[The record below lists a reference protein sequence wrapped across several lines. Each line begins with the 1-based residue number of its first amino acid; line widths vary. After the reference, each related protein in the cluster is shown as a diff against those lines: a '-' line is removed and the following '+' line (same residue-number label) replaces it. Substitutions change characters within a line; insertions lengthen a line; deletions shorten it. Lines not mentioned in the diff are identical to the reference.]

1 MKITHKILWIMIMVM
16 TLSATLG
23 LGNVIR
29 TDKAGAM
36 IKQDQTI
43 QKAAVI
49 PEVSEQIPEAGHAE
63 AIPQPGLYARRTS
76 AVYVY
81 YYRTFNGWLQRR
93 LWNRTYGIW
102 AWSTWH
108 NVKKVK

>member
-49 PEVSEQIPEAGHAE
+49 RGRPCGSNP
-63 AIPQPGLYARRTS
+63 PARTLCPAYFRCI
-76 AVYVY
+76 
-81 YYRTFNGWLQRR
+81 R
-93 LWNRTYGIW
+93 LLLPDL
-102 AWSTWH
+102 
-108 NVKKVK
+108 